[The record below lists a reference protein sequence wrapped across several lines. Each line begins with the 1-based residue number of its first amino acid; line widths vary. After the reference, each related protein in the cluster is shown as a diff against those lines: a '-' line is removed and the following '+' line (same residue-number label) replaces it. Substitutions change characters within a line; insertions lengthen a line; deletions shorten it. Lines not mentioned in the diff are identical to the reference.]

1 MILIC
6 TDLYIPIWLYS
17 NTWLRERN
25 WKAWLLYIP
34 IWLYSNS
41 LKNYQDT
48 FRIIFTFQS
57 GYIQIRIDRIIGL
70 TGTLLHSNLVI
81 FKSVCFPHSF
91 TLQSILHSN
100 LVIFKLRLQLNWL
113 RRWSFYIPIWLYS
126 NLRRKSLL
134 QVSFNFT
141 CQSGYIQMYHVPPF
155 RCHIISFTFQ
165 SGYIQ
170 IKSLPAV
177 VIIVSIFTFQY
188 GYIQMHG
195 TL

>member
-81 FKSVCFPHSF
+81 FKCTTCHLFAVTSSA
-91 TLQSILHSN
+91 LHSN
-100 LVIFKLRLQLNWL
+100 LVIFKLNPCQLWL
-113 RRWSFYIPIWLYS
+113 LSSASLHSNMVIFKCMERCKRSCCKCTLHSNLVIFKYRRAFRNNYIYHLYIPIWLYS
-126 NLRRKSLL
+126 N
-134 QVSFNFT
+134 
-141 CQSGYIQMYHVPPF
+141 
-155 RCHIISFTFQ
+155 
-165 SGYIQ
+165 
-170 IKSLPAV
+170 
-177 VIIVSIFTFQY
+177 
-188 GYIQMHG
+188 
-195 TL
+195 